1 VSALFLQREVTVDFI
16 EVPDTTFGDDSYTDC
31 PTHTVSKK
39 CYVYEVNPLL
49 KRDVNGR
56 KMCVKLNIFSMDKL
70 MTLNKYSKAYVA
82 RKLGEQILKPES
94 LTFGTKTDG
103 TTPLVKTL
111 TDLRFLFYEE
121 NNEKREFIQP
131 YLVQYNESF
140 YDFLVRTA
148 NRCGE
153 FLYFEDGALTLGL
166 PDSGDPLVIDDYMSV
181 TEQGVSTDPLEI
193 TAYRRDSMKEREMK
207 DEGEL
212 NISVVD
218 KGSDGYP
225 KDAFPE
231 NTSSN
236 SELATDEY
244 LFPLMKDRFSDTFA
258 R

>member
-1 VSALFLQREVTVDFI
+1 MADQSSTISKNVQFKYRLILGNIISKETPGQLTLIQNDRVLMDDKENEKSYYATLCGVKVNKKIYQPTEIEAEIDFMMKTSDDSTGKETIKAPSFRAVSALFLQREVMVDFI

-111 TDLRFLFYEE
+111 TDLRFRFYEE
-121 NNEKREFIQP
+121 NNEKRVP
-131 YLVQYNESF
+131 
-140 YDFLVRTA
+140 
-148 NRCGE
+148 C
-153 FLYFEDGALTLGL
+153 
-166 PDSGDPLVIDDYMSV
+166 
-181 TEQGVSTDPLEI
+181 
-193 TAYRRDSMKEREMK
+193 
-207 DEGEL
+207 
-212 NISVVD
+212 
-218 KGSDGYP
+218 
-225 KDAFPE
+225 
-231 NTSSN
+231 
-236 SELATDEY
+236 
-244 LFPLMKDRFSDTFA
+244 RFH